1 MSNSFDFELIAD
13 DRVSATIDEINEAI
27 KNLLPHLDETQEK
40 LNLGGDDTVDRLDD
54 VSERLDKMSRSARDN
69 VQFIGDIIPP
79 LKIVGELAGKM
90 AGFGAVGVIGFGM
103 KKVADGFR
111 DAAKEAY
118 NLETHAQNTAMSTK
132 EFSALSGA
140 LRILGT
146 DSETAAASIESVF
159 KSLNEAASGS
169 NTTVAGAMEQIGAQI
184 IKNKDGSLDLLS
196 TLNSISS
203 ALQNWSPS
211 QQKSFANA
219 VGLTPE
225 MLTLLRE
232 GSKYAG
238 LLAKAEKFGLTVDPE
253 LNKQLSDVN
262 VTMNELSASW
272 DGLINKAEKK
282 VLKFVMSDGSVKNG
296 LEGVTDLLTN
306 GDFTALSHAV
316 GFINTDEAEKLRRIQ
331 GNKELYN
338 KLTRRER
345 GAVDAGFMTD
355 AVRKRYDAEYGAID
369 AVERLR
375 VDMSIIVP
383 KKVPGNEKI
392 PYDDGHNV
400 PNTPGFRNHNPGNL
414 KAAPNST
421 GRRGKFSTFASNDD
435 GLSAMARQLMLYGDR
450 GNNTPGGII
459 HTYAPSSEN
468 NTRAY
473 INDVTSSTG
482 YRPEQRLD
490 LHNPEVLKTL
500 MASMIRH
507 EQGSQPFTEEQL
519 KNAIRTAIM
528 DDRWSG
534 KRSPEILSQQRD
546 NINSMPTGGYRPE
559 SILTP
564 KKTNSDSSTV
574 TDNLARSLKD
584 TFTEQPLRLEIVMT
598 NDKGERKTY
607 NVENNGKIITPMN
620 Y

>member
-1 MSNSFDFELIAD
+1 MSNSFGFELIAD

-40 LNLGGDDTVDRLDD
+40 LNLGGDDTVDSLDD

-169 NTTVAGAMEQIGAQI
+169 NATVAGAMEQIGAQI

-262 VTMNELSASW
+262 VTMNELGASW

-369 AVERLR
+369 AAERLR
-375 VDMSIIVP
+375 SDMSVIMP
-383 KKVPGNEKI
+383 QKVPGNN
-392 PYDDGHNV
+392 PVSYQQNTSGGQYDDALNAAGKKHGV
-400 PNTPGFRNHNPGNL
+400 DPRLL
-414 KAAPNST
+414 KAVMMQESGGNPNIISDAGALGLMQIMPFNLRAYGVT
-421 GRRGKFSTFASNDD
+421 NWRDPNQNIDGGAAILAENLRKARGDISLALRYYHGGYDKRQWGRVNAAYPGAVLARYQRIIDGDNQDSVNQRPAAGIIQPSSGAGTVSVNDITKSFK
-435 GLSAMARQLMLYGDR
+435 SAMEDNKIKLEITMVNEKGDR
-450 GNNTPGGII
+450 KVFDSQNGGRI
-459 HTYAPSSEN
+459 
-468 NTRAY
+468 
-473 INDVTSSTG
+473 
-482 YRPEQRLD
+482 
-490 LHNPEVLKTL
+490 TL
-500 MASMIRH
+500 
-507 EQGSQPFTEEQL
+507 
-519 KNAIRTAIM
+519 
-528 DDRWSG
+528 
-534 KRSPEILSQQRD
+534 
-546 NINSMPTGGYRPE
+546 
-559 SILTP
+559 
-564 KKTNSDSSTV
+564 
-574 TDNLARSLKD
+574 
-584 TFTEQPLRLEIVMT
+584 
-598 NDKGERKTY
+598 
-607 NVENNGKIITPMN
+607 PMN

>member
-1 MSNSFDFELIAD
+1 MSNAFDFELIAD

-27 KNLLPHLDETQEK
+27 KNLLPQLDETQEK
-40 LNLGGDDTVDRLDD
+40 LNLGGDETVDSLDD
-54 VSERLDKMSRSARDN
+54 VGGRLDKMARSARDN

-90 AGFGAVGVIGFGM
+90 ATFGAAGVVGFGIQ
-103 KKVADGFR
+103 KVADGFR

-118 NLETHAQNTAMSTK
+118 NLDTHAQNTAMSVRDFTQL
-132 EFSALSGA
+132 AGA
-140 LRILGT
+140 MRILGT
-146 DSETAAASIESVF
+146 DSETAAESIESVF

-169 NTTVAGAMEQIGAQI
+169 NTGVAGAMAQIGAEI
-184 IKNKDGSLDLLS
+184 VKNKNGSLDLLK
-196 TLNSISS
+196 TLESISG
-203 ALQNWSPS
+203 ALQKWSPS

-219 VGLTPE
+219 VGLTPD

-238 LLAKAEKFGLTVDPE
+238 LLAKAERFGLTVDPE

-262 VTMNELSASW
+262 VTMNELGAAW

-306 GDFTALSHAV
+306 GDFTALSHAA
-316 GFINTDEAEKLRRIQ
+316 GFINTNEAEKLRRIQ

-355 AVRKRYDAEYGAID
+355 AVRKRYDAEYGAMD
-369 AVERLR
+369 AAERLR
-375 VDMSIIVP
+375 GDMSVIAPQKISGND
-383 KKVPGNEKI
+383 KVPYN
-392 PYDDGHNV
+392 DGHNAS
-400 PNTPGFRNHNPGNL
+400 NTLGFRNHNPGNL
-414 KAAPNST
+414 RDASNTT
-421 GRRGKFSTFASNDD
+421 GRNGGFSTFASDHD
-435 GLSAMARQLMLYGDR
+435 GLAAMARQLMLYGDR
-450 GNNTPGGII
+450 GNNTPSGIL
-459 HTYAPSSEN
+459 HAYAPGFEN

-473 INDVTSSTG
+473 IDDVTSRTG
-482 YRPEQRLD
+482 FGAGQRLD
-490 LHNPEVLKTL
+490 LHNPEALKTL
-500 MASMIRH
+500 MAAMISH
-507 EQGSQPFTEEQL
+507 EQGSQPYTEEQL
-519 KNAIRTAIM
+519 KNAIRTAIT

-534 KRSPEILSQQRD
+534 KRNPELLSQQRN
-546 NINSMPTGGYRPE
+546 NINSMPTGGYPPE

-564 KKTNSDSSTV
+564 KKSNSDSNTV

-584 TFTEQPLRLEIVMT
+584 AFTEQPLRLEIVMT

-607 NVENNGKIITPMN
+607 NVENNGKIIIPMN

>member
-1 MSNSFDFELIAD
+1 
-13 DRVSATIDEINEAI
+13 
-27 KNLLPHLDETQEK
+27 TQEK
-40 LNLGGDDTVDRLDD
+40 LNLGGDDTVDSLDD

-169 NTTVAGAMEQIGAQI
+169 NATVAGAMEQIGAQI

-262 VTMNELSASW
+262 VTMNELGASW

-369 AVERLR
+369 A
-375 VDMSIIVP
+375 
-383 KKVPGNEKI
+383 
-392 PYDDGHNV
+392 
-400 PNTPGFRNHNPGNL
+400 
-414 KAAPNST
+414 
-421 GRRGKFSTFASNDD
+421 
-435 GLSAMARQLMLYGDR
+435 
-450 GNNTPGGII
+450 
-459 HTYAPSSEN
+459 
-468 NTRAY
+468 
-473 INDVTSSTG
+473 
-482 YRPEQRLD
+482 
-490 LHNPEVLKTL
+490 
-500 MASMIRH
+500 
-507 EQGSQPFTEEQL
+507 
-519 KNAIRTAIM
+519 
-528 DDRWSG
+528 
-534 KRSPEILSQQRD
+534 
-546 NINSMPTGGYRPE
+546 
-559 SILTP
+559 
-564 KKTNSDSSTV
+564 
-574 TDNLARSLKD
+574 
-584 TFTEQPLRLEIVMT
+584 
-598 NDKGERKTY
+598 
-607 NVENNGKIITPMN
+607 
-620 Y
+620 

>member
-40 LNLGGDDTVDRLDD
+40 LNLGGDDTVDSLDD

-169 NTTVAGAMEQIGAQI
+169 NATVAGAMEQIGAQI

-262 VTMNELSASW
+262 VTMNELGASW

-369 AVERLR
+369 AAERLR
-375 VDMSIIVP
+375 GDISVIMP
-383 KKVPGNEKI
+383 QKVPGNNPV
-392 PYDDGHNV
+392 PYQQNTSGGQYDEALNAAGKKHGIDPRLLKAVMMQESGGN
-400 PNTPGFRNHNPGNL
+400 PNIISDAGALGLMQLMPFNL
-414 KAAPNST
+414 KAYGVTNWRDPNQNIDGGAGILAENLRKAGGDISLALRYYHGGYDRSRWGRVNAAYPGAVLARYQRLIESDNQGSVNQSPAPGIIQPSS
-421 GRRGKFSTFASNDD
+421 GAGAVSVNDITKSFK
-435 GLSAMARQLMLYGDR
+435 SAMEDNKLKLEITMVNEKGDR
-450 GNNTPGGII
+450 KVFESQNGGRI
-459 HTYAPSSEN
+459 
-468 NTRAY
+468 
-473 INDVTSSTG
+473 
-482 YRPEQRLD
+482 
-490 LHNPEVLKTL
+490 TL
-500 MASMIRH
+500 
-507 EQGSQPFTEEQL
+507 
-519 KNAIRTAIM
+519 
-528 DDRWSG
+528 
-534 KRSPEILSQQRD
+534 
-546 NINSMPTGGYRPE
+546 
-559 SILTP
+559 
-564 KKTNSDSSTV
+564 
-574 TDNLARSLKD
+574 
-584 TFTEQPLRLEIVMT
+584 
-598 NDKGERKTY
+598 
-607 NVENNGKIITPMN
+607 PMN